1 MNTFKSSITSLLT
14 FALLS
19 SPAFAAPGSVNF
31 KGQAKFVSDAPMEK
45 INGIGAAMGSVN
57 FDPEAP
63 ASVSGKIT
71 VPLSS
76 METGNK
82 KRDEHMRGG
91 EWLEAD
97 KCPDIS
103 FEFSGAKLLDQ
114 SSKGD
119 VKAFKLEVEGKF
131 TVHCVTKP
139 LKTNVTLKT
148 KGSLVKVDSAFPV
161 VLKDHNIKG
170 KEGVMG
176 SKVGNSVKASVSLK
190 GKLGGGK

>member
-1 MNTFKSSITSLLT
+1 MNTFKTALTSLLAAT
-14 FALLS
+14 LLCA
-19 SPAFAAPGSVNF
+19 PAFAAPGKVKF
-31 KGQAKFVSDAPMEK
+31 KGQARFVSDAPMEK
-45 INGIGAAMGSVN
+45 INGIGPAMGAVN

-63 ASVSGKIT
+63 ASVSGKIV

-76 METGNK
+76 LETGNK

-91 EWLEAD
+91 EWLEAS
-97 KCPDIS
+97 KCPEIS
-103 FEFSGAKLLDQ
+103 FEFSKAKLLDK

-119 VKAFKLEVEGKF
+119 VKSFKLEVDGKF

-139 LKTNVTLKT
+139 LKTTVTLKT
-148 KGSLVKVDSAFPV
+148 KGPLVKVDSAFPV
-161 VLKDHNIKG
+161 VLKDHEIKG

-190 GKLGGGK
+190 GKMGAK